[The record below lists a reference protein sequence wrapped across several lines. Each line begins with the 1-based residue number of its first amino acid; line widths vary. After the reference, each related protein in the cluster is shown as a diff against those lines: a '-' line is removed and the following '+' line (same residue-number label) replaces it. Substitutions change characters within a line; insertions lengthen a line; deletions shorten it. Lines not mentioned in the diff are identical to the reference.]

1 MLRIADL
8 EALDLISRLPDDTPL
23 TVSEAAIF
31 IRVSKSSL
39 DKMRRP
45 DAVNPGP
52 VYSQGGAE
60 GASGTNQKVVYFKSD
75 LKAWLL
81 GNRSTNTLDA
91 ARRRGQMFATS
102 LDMVEPEAFWRNE
115 KGEIAGLVLETS
127 ANLFFERLGSWGIE
141 WLALP
146 EALNEPWEDEA
157 LLMQYVWLYSSQ
169 NPEEGSSLT
178 ERLMLR
184 ANR

>member
-23 TVSEAAIF
+23 TVSEAAVF

-81 GNRSTNTLDA
+81 GNRSSNTLEA
-91 ARRRGQMFATS
+91 AKRRGQMFATS
-102 LDMVEPEAFWRNE
+102 ADMVEPEAFWRNAND
-115 KGEIAGLVLETS
+115 EIAGLVEETS
-127 ANLFFERLGSWGIE
+127 ADLFFERLGNWKIE
-141 WLALP
+141 WLALLN
-146 EALNEPWEDEA
+146 ALNERWEDES
-157 LLMQYVWLYSSQ
+157 LLMQYLWLYSSR
-169 NPEEGSSLT
+169 NPEQGSELT
-178 ERLMLR
+178 QLLMSR
-184 ANR
+184 SKR